1 MGGVCVCGCV
11 GGGCVCVW
19 VCVGVCDAC
28 VHDCMGQLCL
38 EDKQSIVCLC
48 TGVQFH
54 TNRSFTMKAV
64 HTIS

>member
-38 EDKQSIVCLC
+38 EDTQTVYSLFV
-48 TGVQFH
+48 H
-54 TNRSFTMKAV
+54 RSSV
-64 HTIS
+64 SH

>member
-1 MGGVCVCGCV
+1 M
-11 GGGCVCVW
+11 CVCVW
-19 VCVGVCDAC
+19 VGCVCVGVWVGGVGVCDAC